1 MFFLE
6 EIGETF
12 AKELAKKNIGMIRK
26 IVDCGFKVACE
37 DTEGVT
43 DEDDSSHQMALCML
57 SRFAE
62 EIPDEVVYPIF
73 KERVIQCMQ

>member
-1 MFFLE
+1 
-6 EIGETF
+6 
-12 AKELAKKNIGMIRK
+12 MIRK

-37 DTEGVT
+37 DTEGVA

-73 KERVIQCMQ
+73 KERVI